1 MDSAPGP
8 CQIEAVMWAV
18 VPVKDLG
25 AAKERLAGVLAPVE
39 RQALFRAMV
48 EDVFAAL
55 AAARGLETVAVVTR
69 DVWAEALAARY
80 GARVMPEPANRGHT
94 AAVNHAIA
102 ELIANGV
109 RTMLTV
115 PGDVPLATAAEI
127 EALITAHGT
136 APAMTIAPAADRQGS
151 NAVLLTPPGAVPL
164 RFGPDSFYPH
174 LEAARA
180 CGIEPTVVELA
191 GLARDVDTP
200 EDLAAFLA
208 VPSATRTYAY
218 LAASGIAARLGC
230 HPRLER
236 AAS

>member
-8 CQIEAVMWAV
+8 CQIDAVMWAV

-25 AAKERLAGVLAPVE
+25 AAKERLANVLAPAE
-39 RQALFRAMV
+39 RQGLFRAMV
-48 EDVFAAL
+48 EDVLAAL
-55 AAARGLETVAVVTR
+55 AAARGLDAVAVVTR
-69 DVWAEALAARY
+69 DAWAAALAARY

-94 AAVNHAIA
+94 AAVDHAIA
-102 ELIANGV
+102 ALVASGV
-109 RTMLTV
+109 RAMLTV

-127 EALITAHGT
+127 EALIAAHR
-136 APAMTIAPAADRQGS
+136 AQPAMTIAPAADRRGS

-174 LEAARA
+174 LDAARA
-180 CGIEPTVVELA
+180 RGIEPTVVELA

-208 VPSATRTYAY
+208 APSATRAYAY
-218 LAASGIAARLGC
+218 LAASGIAARLGF
-230 HPRLER
+230 RARRDR